1 MMSFDL
7 TFLRK
12 QDYTL
17 TNLGVL
23 NQVNFG
29 MTRNTC
35 QVSETEDLVVSVE
48 GEVRNLTNNVQR
60 KEVLKL

>member
-1 MMSFDL
+1 MISFDL

-12 QDYTL
+12 QDYKL
-17 TNLGVL
+17 T

-29 MTRNTC
+29 LTRNTC

-48 GEVRNLTNNVQR
+48 GEVRNLTNDVQR
-60 KEVLKL
+60 KEI

>member
-1 MMSFDL
+1 M
-7 TFLRK
+7 
-12 QDYTL
+12 L
-17 TNLGVL
+17 TNLDVL

>member
-1 MMSFDL
+1 MSFDL